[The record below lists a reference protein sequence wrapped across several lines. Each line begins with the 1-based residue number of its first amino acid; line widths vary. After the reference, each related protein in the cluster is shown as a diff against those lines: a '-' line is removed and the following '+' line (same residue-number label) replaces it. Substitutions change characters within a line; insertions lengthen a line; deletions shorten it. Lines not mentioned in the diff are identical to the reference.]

1 MVGGV
6 ETSCHTRL
14 PSLNYAGSN
23 VQPSVITHSLTQ
35 SQLIASWVGEGKT
48 SANSLPYVCMYDFC
62 IDLRHIPYDCMIFVL
77 ISGIT
82 VA

>member
-35 SQLIASWVGEGKT
+35 CAGSLSDDPGGKDNDIAPANNRTCTYIIILCIRILCMTCGRVG
-48 SANSLPYVCMYDFC
+48 
-62 IDLRHIPYDCMIFVL
+62 
-77 ISGIT
+77 
-82 VA
+82 